1 MTMLGYARADGRK
14 GVRNY
19 LVVAYLVECAHHVAR
34 AIATPFEADGVQL
47 IGFPGCYPNAYAQRM
62 MEALC
67 THPNVGGVLV
77 VSLGCEQF
85 NRPRLL
91 EVIEA
96 SGRPCSLV
104 GIQKTGGTRS
114 TIAAGRAWVEDALA
128 ALRRQ
133 PRVPMGLAELVIGS
147 ECGGSDATSGLTANP
162 AIGIA
167 SDLLVDAGGSAI
179 FEELGELFG
188 CEQHM
193 AARARSLGLAEEI
206 KLAMAR
212 ATRHY
217 AALDQSS
224 FGGGN
229 ITGGLSTIE
238 EKSIGAY
245 AKSGTRPIT
254 GLLRPGIQPPA
265 PGLYLMDMVPDQPT
279 KWGFAN
285 INDNATIVEM
295 IACGAQVI
303 LFSTGRGSVVGSAI
317 APVIKIAANPEMYRR
332 MAEDMDVDA
341 GRILE
346 QRASLPEVGAE
357 IFQLIQ
363 AVAGGAPTKSEALG
377 HQEFILGYK
386 SFAPLGPSCLPV

>member
-1 MTMLGYARADGRK
+1 
-14 GVRNY
+14 
-19 LVVAYLVECAHHVAR
+19 
-34 AIATPFEADGVQL
+34 
-47 IGFPGCYPNAYAQRM
+47 
-62 MEALC
+62 MEAFC
-67 THPNVGGVLV
+67 THPNVAAVLV

-85 NRPRLL
+85 NRPRL
-91 EVIEA
+91 IELVRA
-96 SGRPCSLV
+96 SGRPCELLV
-104 GIQKTGGTRS
+104 IQKSGGTRS
-114 TIAAGRAWVEDALA
+114 TIQAGRQWVEDTLA
-128 ALRRQ
+128 QVGQL
-133 PRVPMGLAELVIGS
+133 PRLPVEVADLVVAT

-167 SDLLVDAGGSAI
+167 CDHVIEAGGTAI

-193 AARARSLGLAEEI
+193 AARALTPALGDEI
-206 KLAMAR
+206 KRAMAK

-245 AKSGTRPIT
+245 AKSGTKPIV
-254 GLLRPGIQPPA
+254 GMLRPGILPPR
-265 PGLYLMDMVPDQPT
+265 PGLYLMDMVPDEVS

-285 INDNATIVEM
+285 INDNATIVEQ
-295 IACGAQVI
+295 IACGAQIV

-317 APVIKIAANPEMYRR
+317 SPVIKICANPETYRR
-332 MAEDMDVDA
+332 LAEDMDVDA

-346 QRASLPEVGAE
+346 GRGRLAEVGAE
-357 IFQLIQ
+357 IFDLIRR
-363 AVAGGAPTKSEALG
+363 VAAGEPTKSEALG

-386 SFAPLGPSCLPV
+386 SFEPLGPSCLPV

>member
-1 MTMLGYARADGRK
+1 MMLGFARQDGRK
-14 GVRNY
+14 GIRNY
-19 LVVAYLVECAHHVAR
+19 VLVAYLVECAHHVAR
-34 AIATPFEADGVQL
+34 AVSTPFEEDGAQL

-67 THPNVGGVLV
+67 THPNVGAVLV

-85 NRPRLL
+85 NRPRLV
-91 EVIEA
+91 EAVRA
-96 SGRPCSLV
+96 SGRPCELLV
-104 GIQKTGGTRS
+104 IQKAGGTRA
-114 TIAAGRAWVEDALA
+114 TIAAGRAWVEQAIDEI
-128 ALRRQ
+128 RRV
-133 PRVPMGLAELVIGS
+133 PRVPLEVADLVVAT

-167 SDLLVDAGGSAI
+167 CDHVVDAGGTAI

-188 CEQHM
+188 CERHM
-193 AARARSLGLAEEI
+193 ADRALTPDLGEAILA
-206 KLAMAR
+206 AMAK

-245 AKSGTRPIT
+245 AKSGSRPIV
-254 GLLRPGIQPPA
+254 GMLKPGARPRRPG
-265 PGLYLMDMVPDQPT
+265 LHLMDMVPDDET

-285 INDNATIVEM
+285 INDNATIVEQ
-295 IACGAQVI
+295 IACGAHVV

-317 APVIKIAANPEMYRR
+317 SPVIKICANPETYRR
-332 MAEDMDVDA
+332 LADDMDVDA

-346 QRASLPEVGAE
+346 GRGSLPEVGDE
-357 IFQLIQ
+357 IFRLIRR
-363 AVAGGAPTKSEALG
+363 VAAGEPTKSEGLG

-386 SFAPLGPSCLPV
+386 SFEPLGPACLPV

>member
-1 MTMLGYARADGRK
+1 MILGYERSDGRS
-14 GVRNY
+14 GIRNHV
-19 LVVAYLVECAHHVAR
+19 LVAYLVECAHHVAR
-34 AIATPFEADGVQL
+34 AIATPFEDDGVQL

-62 MEALC
+62 MEAFC
-67 THPNVGGVLV
+67 THPNVGAVLV

-85 NRPRLL
+85 NRPRLMEL
-91 EVIEA
+91 IRA
-96 SGRPCSLV
+96 SGRPAELV
-104 GIQKTGGTRS
+104 VIQKAGGTRS
-114 TIAAGRAWVEDALA
+114 TIQAGRAWVQDALA
-128 ALRRQ
+128 EIART
-133 PRVPMGLAELVIGS
+133 PRLPVEVADLIVAT

-167 SDLLVDAGGSAI
+167 CDRVVEAGGTAI

-193 AARARSLGLAEEI
+193 ADRTLTPALGAEI
-206 KLAMAR
+206 KRAMAK

-245 AKSGTRPIT
+245 AKSGTKPIV
-254 GLLRPGIQPPA
+254 GMLRPGVLPPR
-265 PGLYLMDMVPDQPT
+265 PGLYLMDMVPDDVS

-285 INDNATIVEM
+285 INDNATIVEQ
-295 IACGAQVI
+295 IACGAHLV

-317 APVIKIAANPEMYRR
+317 SPVIKICANPEIYRR
-332 MAEDMDVDA
+332 LAEDMDVDA

-346 QRASLPEVGAE
+346 GRGTLAEVGLE
-357 IFQLIQ
+357 IFDLVER
-363 AVAGGAPTKSEALG
+363 VAAGEATKSEALG

-386 SFAPLGPSCLPV
+386 SFEPLGPSCLPV